1 MPLFLPVSAIRPILK
16 SIYKLIGPREIDM
29 REVAKYRNCFVC
41 GDDNDCGLKA
51 KFYALDDG
59 SVVSEIVAGELH
71 QGYKDV
77 LHGGIVS
84 AMLDEVMIKA
94 VLAKDIFAVTAEMTV
109 KFKKPVFTGQRIRF
123 VGKII
128 EEKRRITRTEGTAA
142 DEKGEEVASATA
154 TYIEARGELKSVL
167 TDSIE

>member
-1 MPLFLPVSAIRPILK
+1 
-16 SIYKLIGPREIDM
+16 M

-41 GDDNDCGLKA
+41 GDDNACGLRA
-51 KFYALDDG
+51 KFYVTNDG
-59 SVVSEIVAGELH
+59 SVVSEITAGEMH

-109 KFKKPVFTGQRIRF
+109 KFKKPVYTGQKIKF
-123 VGKII
+123 VGRII
-128 EEKRRITRTEGTAA
+128 EEKRRITRTEGTATNE
-142 DEKGEEVASATA
+142 DGVEIASATA
-154 TYIEARGELKSVL
+154 TYIEAKGDLKEIL

>member
-1 MPLFLPVSAIRPILK
+1 
-16 SIYKLIGPREIDM
+16 M

-41 GDDNDCGLKA
+41 GDDNSCGLKA
-51 KFYALDDG
+51 RFFVRDDG
-59 SVVSEIVAGELH
+59 SVVSEMTADEMH
-71 QGYKDV
+71 QGYRDI

-109 KFKKPVFTGQRIRF
+109 KFKRPVYTGQKIEF
-123 VGKII
+123 VGRIV
-128 EEKRRITRTEGTAA
+128 EEKRRITKTVGTAVN
-142 DEKGEEVASATA
+142 EKGEEVASATG
-154 TYIEARGELKSVL
+154 TYIEARGELKSAL